1 MASRRLTRQLMADQT
16 LWMLAGVIVLLQT
29 LDTLRRY
36 FTAKR
41 RWSLQT
47 LLLQLVLLPAL
58 TVSGLIFVLKVV
70 LPLFVKPITG

>member
-1 MASRRLTRQLMADQT
+1 MADHT

-41 RWSLQT
+41 RWPLST
-47 LLLQLVLLPAL
+47 LLLQLALLPAI
-58 TVSGLIFVLKVV
+58 TVGGLIFILKVA
-70 LPLFVKPITG
+70 LPLFVKPISG

>member
-1 MASRRLTRQLMADQT
+1 MADYT

-41 RWSLQT
+41 RWPLST
-47 LLLQLVLLPAL
+47 LLLQLALLPAI
-58 TVSGLIFVLKVV
+58 TVGGLIFVIKVV
-70 LPLFVKPITG
+70 LPLFVRSITG

>member
-1 MASRRLTRQLMADQT
+1 MADYT

-41 RWSLQT
+41 RWPLST
-47 LLLQLVLLPAL
+47 LLLQLALLPAI
-58 TVSGLIFVLKVV
+58 TVGGLIFVIKVV
-70 LPLFVKPITG
+70 LPLLVRPITG